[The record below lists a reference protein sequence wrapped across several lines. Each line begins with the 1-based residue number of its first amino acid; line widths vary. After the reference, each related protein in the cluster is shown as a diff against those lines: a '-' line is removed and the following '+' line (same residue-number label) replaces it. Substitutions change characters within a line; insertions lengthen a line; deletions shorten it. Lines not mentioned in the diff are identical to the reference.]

1 MTVNECIAQ
10 AKELRLNTMTDEA
23 MENLLREWDGQFLE
37 SMRIDADFT
46 DREGESWPDKGVW
59 PEIDPELLLPAPHEM
74 VYVYYLVAQID
85 YNNQEY
91 EQYMNDV
98 EIYNASMK
106 DAMAWWRRNHR
117 PKDRGNWR
125 VW

>member
-10 AKELRLNTMTDEA
+10 AKEMRLNTMPDEA
-23 MENLLREWDGQFLE
+23 MEALLREWDGQLLE
-37 SMRIDADFT
+37 VMQLDADSVE
-46 DREGESWPDKGVW
+46 REEGSWPDKGVW
-59 PEIDPELLLPAPHEM
+59 PGTDPELLLPAPHEL

-85 YNNQEY
+85 YSNQEY
-91 EQYMNDV
+91 EQYMNDMAL
-98 EIYNASMK
+98 YNAAMK